1 VNSDKDYYSIL
12 GVLPNAEDIVV
23 RAAYRALAQRY
34 HPDHARESQE
44 KAHSRMSE
52 LNDAFGVLSDKAK
65 RSSYDQLRSAAA
77 PCCGEQFNAAEE
89 SPTEDTPL
97 ESDWGIALKYYPDL
111 ATLEGR
117 LSQFSRRLAST
128 YRAHILETQQFDAR
142 ELLAGLMENHFLRA
156 HFGDHEK
163 NMDFARRLILARQ
176 RKAAQVLNESIRVL
190 GCNTDPRRVIGQIAR
205 DFNIRHLAVN
215 KERIVVLLAQART
228 ARADMPGFVEMLT
241 ELGGAFESDC
251 GASQPGRASAVQP
264 CKVEFDGRS
273 FKFASEHEFSLWFM
287 REVVPIAERVARQ

>member
-1 VNSDKDYYSIL
+1 MNADKDYYAVL
-12 GVLPNAEDIVV
+12 GVLPDAEDIVV

-44 KAHSRMSE
+44 KAHTRMSE
-52 LNDAFGVLSDKAK
+52 LNDAFSVLSDKAK

-77 PCCGEQFNAAEE
+77 PSCGEQFNAEE
-89 SPTEDTPL
+89 DPPDDTPL
-97 ESDWGIALKYYPDL
+97 ENDWRVALKYYPDL
-111 ATLEGR
+111 ALLERR
-117 LSQFSRRLAST
+117 LSQFSRNLACT

-156 HFGDHEK
+156 HFGDHET
-163 NMDFARRLILARQ
+163 NRDFARRLILARQ
-176 RKAAQVLNESIRVL
+176 RKAAQVFNESIRVL

-215 KERIVVLLAQART
+215 KERIIVLLAQART
-228 ARADMPGFVEMLT
+228 AQTDTPLFMEMLT
-241 ELGGAFESDC
+241 ELGGAFEPDC
-251 GASQPGRASAVQP
+251 SASQPGRASADQP
-264 CKVEFDGRS
+264 CKVEFDGRN
-273 FKFASEHEFSLWFM
+273 FKFASTHEFSLWFV